1 VRPVAGPDRIKDQF
15 RDYPSRHPLFA
26 ATDVVWGFLCG
37 QYLFDGYLMSSLGFE
52 QTIKGVYD
60 ETHISVEA
68 DLPHATYAGLSDLAA
83 TRITSCLAE
92 QIRNA
97 IQPDIVLLVVRFDKW
112 ETYPAPRAS
121 ERKP

>member
-1 VRPVAGPDRIKDQF
+1 
-15 RDYPSRHPLFA
+15 
-26 ATDVVWGFLCG
+26 
-37 QYLFDGYLMSSLGFE
+37 MSNLGFG

-60 ETHISVEA
+60 ETHTVVEA
-68 DLPHATYAGLSDLAA
+68 DLPHATYTGPSDLAA
-83 TRITSCLAE
+83 TRITGYLAE

-121 ERKP
+121 TEKP